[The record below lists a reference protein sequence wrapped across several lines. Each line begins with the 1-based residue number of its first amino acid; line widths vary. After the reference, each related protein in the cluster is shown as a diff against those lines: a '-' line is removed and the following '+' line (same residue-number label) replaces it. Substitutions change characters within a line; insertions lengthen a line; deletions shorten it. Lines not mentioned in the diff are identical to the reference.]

1 MARFDASVVETV
13 EFASGGGTPDGL
25 FQLGLMH
32 CVGREVPLDLVSAHM
47 WFNLAAARGNVEA
60 KRYRMEIAG
69 EMSRSEIAEAQRQA
83 REWLRRH

>member
-1 MARFDASVVETV
+1 MARFDVRVVETV
-13 EFASGGGTPDGL
+13 EIAPAGGTPDAL

-47 WFNLAAARGNVEA
+47 WFNLAALRGNAEA

-69 EMSRSEIAEAQRQA
+69 EMTRAEIAEAQRQA
-83 REWLRRH
+83 RVWLSRH